1 MATGRSA
8 SRRSSASASWV
19 LCCCCFLALAFGPER
34 AAADPGPEFVPPNE
48 QASEPTLPEM
58 AACPVPE
65 LDELYEA
72 EEDLAARQVTLLRE
86 ELVAA
91 IGQSC
96 RAQTDR
102 QDELIR
108 RTWWVVTQLLGEHAE
123 AVGAG
128 EWLSQ
133 IAASGELRNEHLQA
147 MKVALQE
154 GPLPTQLVGVDAEN
168 PLPVSGLSGG
178 EGSPEET
185 AELVASIDAAGEG
198 TIAAVYIVAGLIAAL
213 FIGAALARTVD
224 RGT

>member
-1 MATGRSA
+1 MGAHPTGLVRSFILA
-8 SRRSSASASWV
+8 FCVS
-19 LCCCCFLALAFGPER
+19 LCCCSLALAFGSAR
-34 AAADPGPEFVPPNE
+34 AAADPGPEFIPPNE

-58 AACPVPE
+58 AACPIAEPTE
-65 LDELYEA
+65 IYEA
-72 EEDLAARQVTLLRE
+72 EDELAARQVTLLRQ

-91 IGQSC
+91 IAQSC
-96 RAQTDR
+96 RAQADR

-147 MKVALQE
+147 VKMALQE
-154 GPLPTQLVGVDAEN
+154 GTLNTQLVGVDAEN
-168 PLPVSGLSGG
+168 PLPVSGLGGG

-185 AELVASIDAAGEG
+185 AELVAAIDASGE
-198 TIAAVYIVAGLIAAL
+198 ASSVALWMIGGLIVAL